1 MSTGLD
7 RSCVPHVVNV
17 PKCSP
22 ANLRSLTAKTDP
34 SLAISNL
41 PEDRAWALTK
51 LLFQQRLPPTTRL
64 CNTLQH
70 KTEKRHKKRWIWCFT
85 QAKLSWNKSVL
96 IVQSADIFNL
106 HTSVPC
112 PTVTRTPISQ
122 HPLSYQEHLAG
133 SHEASNHTLGK
144 LQQLQPAAMW
154 RLTRAECRWE
164 TATKSSGLSLVFLLF
179 RCLPVS
185 HISPNMLITLVFAFL
200 VSSVSATKKGKLL

>member
-1 MSTGLD
+1 MTTGLD

-22 ANLRSLTAKTDP
+22 ANLKSLTAKTDP

-51 LLFQQRLPPTTRL
+51 LLFQQRLPPTTHL

-70 KTEKRHKKRWIWCFT
+70 KTEKT

-96 IVQSADIFNL
+96 IVQSADICNL
-106 HTSVPC
+106 HTCVPC

-122 HPLSYQEHLAG
+122 HPLPYQEHLAG
-133 SHEASNHTLGK
+133 SHEASNHTPGK
-144 LQQLQPAAMW
+144 LQQLQPAAMC
-154 RLTRAECRWE
+154 RLTGAECRWE
-164 TATKSSGLSLVFLLF
+164 TATKSSGLSSVFLLF
-179 RCLPVS
+179 LWLPVS
-185 HISPNMLITLVFAFL
+185 HISPNMLIILVFAFL
-200 VSSVSATKKGKLL
+200 VSSVSATKKGKLH